1 MSALSPSIAAPPD
14 STAFRDAAIILGAL
28 TIVRL
33 IALHFSVV
41 DLFFD
46 ESQYWS
52 WSRDLAVGY
61 FSKPP
66 LLAWLIAASEHVCG
80 SSEACVRAPSTVLQ
94 FGTGLVGFAIG
105 RTLYGTRTGF
115 WTVVVIAF
123 STGAIYSARII
134 STDAPLIFFWAVAQ
148 LAHAQLRREA
158 TWSWASWSWAIV
170 LGIAVGAGLLAK
182 YAMIYFLAG
191 IVLAALID
199 KPSRALLGKPHLLVA
214 FAAAV
219 VTVLPNLLWN
229 VANGFLTLR
238 HAGNAVV
245 GENIVPSLT
254 RPLEFLGA
262 QFGVFGPVVFGISL
276 AAIARFTSPLLQPA
290 DRMLLA
296 FGITPLVVVTA
307 TAVFVHAYANWAAA
321 AFVPLAVM
329 ATGLMIRLGLRSLL
343 WVSVAIGVVMQALL
357 VVTDAYATRLYLPF
371 TGTYPYHPVLGW
383 KALAVTA
390 GELARAHKTPV
401 IASDIRADVAS
412 LLYYWRNQPEQVLAW
427 PTTDLTSFELTRGLT
442 AATPQPIL
450 FIAECDGT
458 ERMEK
463 FYAKVTPLGGF
474 GMPPSPRYFFAFLL
488 ENPRGEIKPIK
499 SCRV

>member
-1 MSALSPSIAAPPD
+1 MSTFSSTMAAPRD
-14 STAFRDAAIILGAL
+14 STTFRDVAVILGAL

-33 IALHFSVV
+33 VALHFSVV

-46 ESQYWS
+46 EAQYWS
-52 WSRDLAVGY
+52 WSQDLAVGY

-66 LLAWLIAASEHVCG
+66 LLAWLIAAFEHICG
-80 SSEACVRAPSTVLQ
+80 SSEACIRAPSTVLQ
-94 FGTGLVGFAIG
+94 FGTSLVGFAIG
-105 RTLYGTRTGF
+105 RTLYNARTGF
-115 WTVVVIAF
+115 WTAMVIAF
-123 STGAIYSARII
+123 STGAVYSARII

-158 TWSWASWSWAIV
+158 IRSWTSWSWAIV
-170 LGIAVGAGLLAK
+170 LGVAVGAGLLAK

-191 IVLAALID
+191 TLLASLVD
-199 KPSRALLGKPHLLVA
+199 KPSRNLIGKPHMLVA
-214 FAAAV
+214 LVAAV
-219 VTVLPNLLWN
+219 MTVSPNLLWN

-245 GENIVPSLT
+245 GEDIAPSLT

-276 AAIARFTSPLLQPA
+276 AATARFASPILAPA

-296 FGITPLVVVTA
+296 FALTPLAVVTA

-321 AFVPLAVM
+321 AFVPLAVL
-329 ATGLMIRLGLRSLL
+329 ATHIMIKQGLRSLL
-343 WVSVAIGVVMQALL
+343 WLSVAIGVAMQAVL
-357 VVTDAYATRLYLPF
+357 VVTDAYATKIYLPL

-383 KALAVTA
+383 KDLAVTA
-390 GELARAHKTPV
+390 GALARARKAPV

-412 LLYYWRNQPEQVLAW
+412 LLYYWRDQPEQVLAW

-442 AATPQPIL
+442 TATPQPIL
-450 FIAECDGT
+450 FIAECKGT

-463 FYAKVTPLGGF
+463 FYRKVTPLGGF
-474 GMPPSPRYFFAFLL
+474 GMAPSPRYFYAFLL
-488 ENPRGEIKPIK
+488 EDPRSAIEPIK
-499 SCRV
+499 ACRV